1 METLILVIFITGYLF
16 IALEHNIDINKTA
29 TALITG
35 VLCWTVYVANTDAHA
50 VTHQLLEQLG
60 EISSILFFLMG
71 AMTIVELIDAHDGF
85 ELINSRIGTRNR
97 RKLLWIVSL
106 LTFFLSAI
114 LDNLTT
120 TIVMVTLVI
129 KLVQNSKIRMI
140 FVGMIILAANSG
152 GAWSPIGDITTTL
165 LWIGGQ
171 ISATAIV
178 GQLIVPSLV
187 SLLVPLTI
195 VSFMVKGELEGSE
208 LANAKDPHVK
218 ASESEQKL
226 VFISGIGALVAVPA
240 FKMTTH
246 LPPFM
251 GMLLGLGLLWLL
263 TELIHRGK
271 AQEQKQKL
279 SVIRA
284 LERMDVPSVL
294 FFLGILL
301 AVGVL
306 QQTGQLT
313 SLAGWLT
320 ETFRK
325 EELIL
330 STIGILSAIVD
341 NVPLVAATIGMYSL
355 EVYPVDNSFW
365 ILLAY
370 CAGTGG
376 SLLIIGSAA
385 GVAAM
390 GLEKI
395 PFGWYLKN
403 ISWLALVG
411 YLAGIGTFLLQQWII
426 NYHN

>member
-1 METLILVIFITGYLF
+1 MEILILIIFVVGYLL
-16 IALEHNIDINKTA
+16 IAVEHNIDINKTA

-35 VLCWTVYVANTDAHA
+35 VLCWTVYVFYEDAH
-50 VTHQLLEQLG
+50 VVQHQLLEHLG

-97 RKLLWIVSL
+97 RKLLWIVAL

-129 KLVQNSKIRMI
+129 KLVKNMKMRMI
-140 FVGMIILAANSG
+140 FVGMIVLAANSG
-152 GAWSPIGDITTTL
+152 GAWSPIGDITTTM

-171 ISATAIV
+171 ISATTIV
-178 GQLIVPSLV
+178 GKLIFPSLV

-195 VSFMVKGELEGSE
+195 ATFMIKGDLEAME
-208 LANAKDPHVK
+208 INRTQEDTIRATH
-218 ASESEQKL
+218 SEQKL
-226 VFISGIGALVAVPA
+226 VFFAGVGALVGVPV
-240 FKMTTH
+240 FKTVTH

-263 TELIHRGK
+263 TEIIHHGK
-271 AQEQKQKL
+271 EQKQKQKL

-284 LERMDVPSVL
+284 LEHMDVPSVL

-306 QQTGQLT
+306 QNTGQLA
-313 SLAGWLT
+313 SMAGWLT
-320 ETFRK
+320 QTFK
-325 EELIL
+325 QEELIL
-330 STIGILSAIVD
+330 SIIGILSAIVD
-341 NVPLVAATIGMYSL
+341 NVPLVAATMGMYSL
-355 EVYPVDNSFW
+355 EVYPMDHSFW
-365 ILLAY
+365 ILLAF

-403 ISWLALVG
+403 ITWLAMAG
-411 YLAGIGTFLLQQWII
+411 YLAGICAFLLQESI
-426 NYHN
+426 Y